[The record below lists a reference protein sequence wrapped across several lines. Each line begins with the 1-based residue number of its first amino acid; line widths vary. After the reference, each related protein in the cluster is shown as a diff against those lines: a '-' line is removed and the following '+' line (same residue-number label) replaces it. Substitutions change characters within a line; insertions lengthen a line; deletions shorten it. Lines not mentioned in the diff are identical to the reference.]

1 MVKNTTKTTK
11 KVPATKAKK
20 VVVRQDTDEDP
31 LFLRETVV
39 AVPGRENGLNFKL
52 VKVIPF

>member
-31 LFLRETVV
+31 LFLRDTVV

-52 VKVIPF
+52 VKVITF